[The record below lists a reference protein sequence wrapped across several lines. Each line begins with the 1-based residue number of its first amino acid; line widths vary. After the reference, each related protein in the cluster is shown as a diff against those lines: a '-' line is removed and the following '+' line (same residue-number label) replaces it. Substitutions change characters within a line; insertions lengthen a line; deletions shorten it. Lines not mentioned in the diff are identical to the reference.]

1 MTAPID
7 TAGLVAELRNV
18 LTDWNGADIPDAEL
32 PRIDVLCGTLR
43 RAADEIERLSALES
57 RAVALADANTKDT
70 AKDSEMAEA
79 RAALEVC
86 QRAIAMMI
94 SPDAIRQTSV
104 ANAFAAATEAEAR
117 ARTVLSREKEAG

>member
-1 MTAPID
+1 MTAPLD
-7 TAGLVAELRNV
+7 TAGMWEIFRDEAYFGMWCVREIGERRFGAAFHVSSEVEAEELR
-18 LTDWNGADIPDAEL
+18 
-32 PRIDVLCGTLR
+32 
-43 RAADEIERLSALES
+43 AAL
-57 RAVALADANTKDT
+57 T

-94 SPDAIRQTSV
+94 SPDAIGQTSV